1 MRVGRWHLA
10 VPMAGLLLVI
20 GLAQRTRYV
29 TIPVVDM
36 LVPVPLVVALVT
48 VTAGLLPLYSAF
60 GALERTLPRTPP
72 VRAARVTTAVG
83 LVFVAAW
90 PALRCDATAA
100 LVCVL
105 LATGVL
111 AVVLI
116 GDYAW
121 VVGLSL
127 GGAALVMDAPPARH
141 MTTVLTAVPLGLW
154 GGMLVVAMVAY
165 WWWGPREAG

>member
-1 MRVGRWHLA
+1 
-10 VPMAGLLLVI
+10 
-20 GLAQRTRYV
+20 
-29 TIPVVDM
+29 
-36 LVPVPLVVALVT
+36 AL
-48 VTAGLLPLYSAF
+48 
-60 GALERTLPRTPP
+60 
-72 VRAARVTTAVG
+72 RVTTAVG

-90 PALRCDATAA
+90 PALWYDATAA

-127 GGAALVMDAPPARH
+127 GAAALVVDSPPARH
-141 MTTVLTAVPLGLW
+141 MTAVLTAVPLGL
-154 GGMLVVAMVAY
+154 GGGILVAVMVAY
-165 WWWGPREAG
+165 WWWGPREVG